1 MITAFDRIFLNEA
14 SGRRELTTDE
24 FLKLPLYAR
33 VQLIL
38 ENRVEFS
45 LAGRPVASRE
55 ALKELKTLL
64 GEAKPR

>member
-1 MITAFDRIFLNEA
+1 VITAFDRIFLNEA

-24 FLKLPLYAR
+24 FLRLPLYSR
-33 VQLIL
+33 VRLIL

-45 LAGRPVASRE
+45 LAGRPVGSRE

-64 GEAKPR
+64 SEAKAR